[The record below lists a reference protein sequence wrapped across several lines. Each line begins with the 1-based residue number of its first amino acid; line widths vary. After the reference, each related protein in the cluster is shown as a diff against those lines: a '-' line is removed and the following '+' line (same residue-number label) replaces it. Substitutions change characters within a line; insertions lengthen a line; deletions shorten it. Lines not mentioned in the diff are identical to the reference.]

1 MSNINYRLTLILNA
15 VSTIDKRMKKIKI
28 PKDFIKDDNGV
39 TILDSINARLQTIG
53 ENANKILKS
62 DKEFFSSQ
70 LQMDP
75 LPIIDFRNIISH
87 EYELLDYQI
96 IYKICTEDLSIL
108 KQKIET
114 FLSNNNE
121 TA

>member
-62 DKEFFSSQ
+62 DKELFSSQ

-121 TA
+121 TV

>member
-1 MSNINYRLTLILNA
+1 MSKINYRLELILKA
-15 VSTIDKRMKKIKI
+15 IETVEKRIKKITVAE
-28 PKDFIKDDNGV
+28 DFVKDDDGE

-62 DKEFFSSQ
+62 DKEFFAQ
-70 LQMDP
+70 IEIDP
-75 LPIIDFRNIISH
+75 LPIIDFRNIVSH

-96 IYKICTEDLSIL
+96 IFKICTTDLPLL

-114 FLSNNNE
+114 FLSSNNG
-121 TA
+121 TV

>member
-1 MSNINYRLTLILNA
+1 MSNMNYRLTLILNA
-15 VSTIDKRMKKIKI
+15 ITIIDKRMKKIKI
-28 PKDFIKDDNGV
+28 SEDFIKDDNGE

-53 ENANKILKS
+53 ENANKIPKS
-62 DKEFFSSQ
+62 DKEFFSLQ

-96 IYKICTEDLSIL
+96 IYKICTENLFIL

-121 TA
+121 TV